1 MVLETI
7 RLSQQGKEH
16 LIRLKRLTGI
26 EHWNILC
33 RWAFCISLAESN
45 KPTISKI
52 PSDSNVEMSWKVF
65 GGKYADIYSA
75 ILKQRC
81 IKDGV
86 EINEESLATYFRVH
100 LHRGLS
106 YLAANKKLRKIDHLV
121 ELAL

>member
-1 MVLETI
+1 MAIDTI
-7 RLSQQGKEH
+7 RLSQQGKDH

-33 RWAFCISLAESN
+33 RWAFCISLAESS
-45 KPTISKI
+45 KPPLSKI

-75 ILKQRC
+75 VLKQRC
-81 IKDGV
+81 INDGV
-86 EINEESLATYFRVH
+86 EIDEDSLATYFRVH

-106 YLAANKKLRKIDHLV
+106 YLVANKKLRKIDHLV
-121 ELAL
+121 EMAL